1 MSRNFVSEADA
12 AIALDL
18 AQRVESGH
26 LRRKAA
32 FNLLTTTH
40 QFAPHTANAYLNCY
54 PHLRRGTPWKA
65 TVAVHAVR
73 VILETIATGGA
84 NDLLTALQSVNGHLD
99 YFAGRGKK
107 LIALQ
112 ALSHEFQ
119 LRLALTAQISHSDL
133 DLDNRVRASSLDDPA
148 RRRQR
153 LAVATKKPKRTVR
166 IVHDYYRNADVIA
179 EVLYR
184 AQGICEGCA
193 EPAPFNRRSNGTA
206 YLEVHH
212 LIRLA
217 DNGDDTVE
225 NAIALCP
232 NCHRNKHFG

>member
-18 AQRVESGH
+18 ALRVESGH
-26 LRRKAA
+26 LRRAAA

-65 TVAVHAVR
+65 TVSVNAVR
-73 VILETIATGGA
+73 VMLETIATGGA
-84 NDLLTALQSVNGHLD
+84 NDLLTALQSVKGHLE
-99 YFAGRGKK
+99 YFAGRGKT

-112 ALSHEFQ
+112 ALLQEFQ
-119 LRLALTAQISHSDL
+119 LQLAHTAQVLQSEL
-133 DLDNRVRASSLDDPA
+133 DLESRVRASSLDDPA
-148 RRRQR
+148 LRRQR
-153 LAVATKKPKRTVR
+153 LALATKKPKRSVR
-166 IVHDYYRNADVIA
+166 IVHDYYRNADVVV
-179 EVLYR
+179 EVLDR
-184 AQGICEGCA
+184 AQGVCEDCG
-193 EPAPFNRRSNGTA
+193 EPAPFHRRSNGTA

-217 DNGDDTVE
+217 DNGDDSVE

-232 NCHRNKHFG
+232 NCHRRMHFG